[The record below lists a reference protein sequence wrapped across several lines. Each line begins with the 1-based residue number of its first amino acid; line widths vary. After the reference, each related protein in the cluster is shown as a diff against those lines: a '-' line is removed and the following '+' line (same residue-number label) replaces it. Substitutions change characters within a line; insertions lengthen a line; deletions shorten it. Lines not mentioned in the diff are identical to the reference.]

1 MVEVGSLE
9 WTVEAVG
16 AAEAKRDAEKAAEGV
31 KDTADQAKEADS
43 AVSGLTGVLETA
55 ATGMLVMG
63 GNSTALRAAVLAL
76 NGDIRQLAVRLTGM
90 TGMYRRLVSVKGA
103 AVAASERLTSAI
115 QFLRGGITLLRS
127 AVAGLVS
134 GSAAKLFGLL
144 SSLIVPA
151 VLKAAGGIG
160 GLATAIRGLGAAAKA
175 SAVANLGRLGAA
187 LGGISGA
194 SIAGAAALGALI
206 GLFGVGVLE
215 ATGFL
220 DKVREL
226 GKEAGDRVPA
236 SIRDGLLAAVAA
248 IGGGPFVAAGAAI
261 AGFVSGYLDGGL
273 SEGISRAKSNWNEA
287 MGVFEGAW
295 NRTEGRLA
303 DGIASIQ
310 QRFNGFVSS
319 QRRRLR
325 TWKEDA
331 VASATGWKNGVLAS
345 IRSGVGGA
353 MDAGR
358 AYVDGFIS
366 GVRDRIPN
374 AADAARSLSGTIRS
388 YLPSSPADTGPLS
401 DLDKVGPGMVAE
413 ISRTVEASVPR
424 AESAS
429 RSLASAVAPSSLPAP
444 RYEGGSGGGGDGS
457 GGVTV
462 IVENQRIEIGDQS
475 LDASSLGRR
484 EMEQL
489 AGMISDKQGKEL
501 RRIISN

>member
-16 AAEAKRDAEKAAEGV
+16 AAEAKRDAEQAAEGV
-31 KDTADQAKEADS
+31 KETADQAKEADS
-43 AVSGLTGVLETA
+43 AVSGLTDVLEMA

-76 NGDIRQLAVRLTGM
+76 NGDIRQLAIRLTGM
-90 TGMYRRLVSVKGA
+90 TGVYRRLVSVKGA

-134 GSAAKLFGLL
+134 GSAAKLLGLL

-175 SAVANLGRLGAA
+175 SAVANLGRLAAA

-215 ATGFL
+215 VTGFL

-295 NRTEGRLA
+295 NRTQKRLA
-303 DGIASIQ
+303 AGFGDTD
-310 QRFNGFVSS
+310 QRLSGFVARSRQKFRAWTRNS
-319 QRRRLR
+319 VR
-325 TWKEDA
+325 
-331 VASATGWKNGVLAS
+331 SATEWKNGVVAKVREGIS
-345 IRSGVGGA
+345 EAI
-353 MDAGR
+353 DAGE
-358 AYVDGFIS
+358 AYVDGFVS
-366 GVRDRIPN
+366 GIYDRMPS
-374 AADAARSLSGTIRS
+374 AAGAAQSLAATVRS

-429 RSLASAVAPSSLPAP
+429 RSLSSAMAPPPAPAP
-444 RYEGGSGGGGDGS
+444 RSKGGSGGSGGS

-462 IVENQRIEIGDQS
+462 VVENQRIEIGDQS
-475 LDASSLGRR
+475 LDVSSLGRR
-484 EMEQL
+484 EMERL
-489 AGMISDKQGKEL
+489 AEMISDQQGNKL
-501 RRIISN
+501 RRIIGN

>member
-63 GNSTALRAAVLAL
+63 GNSAVLRAAVLAL
-76 NGDIRQLAVRLTGM
+76 NGDVRKLAVRLTGM
-90 TGMYRRLVSVKGA
+90 TGVYRRLVSVKGA

-127 AVAGLVS
+127 AVS
-134 GSAAKLFGLL
+134 GLL
-144 SSLIVPA
+144 SGGAARLASLIGSVLVPA
-151 VLKAAGGIG
+151 ALRAAGGIG

-175 SAVANLGRLGAA
+175 GAVANLGRLAAA

-194 SIAGAAALGALI
+194 SIAGAAALGGLI
-206 GLFGVGVLE
+206 GLLGVGVLE
-215 ATGFL
+215 VTGFL
-220 DKVREL
+220 DKTREL
-226 GKEAGDRVPA
+226 GKETGERLPA
-236 SIRDGLLAAVAA
+236 SIRDGLIVAIGSIAGPLAAS
-248 IGGGPFVAAGAAI
+248 GAAI
-261 AGFVSGYLDGGL
+261 SGFVSGYLDGGL
-273 SEGISRAKSNWNEA
+273 SEGIARAKGNWSQA
-287 MGVFEGAW
+287 MGVFAGAW
-295 NRTEGRLA
+295 NRTEARLA
-303 DGIASIQ
+303 NGIASAQ
-310 QRFNGFVSS
+310 RRFNGFVSA
-319 QRRRLR
+319 QRRGFQ
-325 TWKEDA
+325 TWKQDTVRA
-331 VASATGWKNGVLAS
+331 AAAWKNGVLAS
-345 IRSGVGGA
+345 VRTGVGG
-353 MDAGR
+353 MLDAGR
-358 AYVDGFIS
+358 AYVDGFVS
-366 GVRDRIPN
+366 GIRDRIPN
-374 AADAARSLSGTIRS
+374 AAEAASALSGTIRS
-388 YLPSSPADTGPLS
+388 YLPSSPAERGPLS

-429 RSLASAVAPSSLPAP
+429 RSLASAVAPSSPPAP